1 MSTFH
6 PTGAE
11 AKWVPIYKHVEHLP
25 FGTTIPFE
33 ELNEVA
39 KGNVQ
44 NGMRGL
50 VYQANKRLL
59 KDRRKMLISVRKVGY
74 QVADP
79 EHQLDHAE
87 TRKLRGT
94 RQIKKGIIEATNLDS
109 KKLSPERDQHRI
121 HFINHMAGIL
131 TATRK
136 RVDSGIRKAEESVK
150 EQKVALNQL
159 EEMQRMINEMRG
171 KFQQASA

>member
-1 MSTFH
+1 MNRFE

-11 AKWVPIYKHVEHLP
+11 AKWVPIYKHAENLP
-25 FGTTIPFE
+25 FGTTIPFA
-33 ELNEVA
+33 ELNELA
-39 KGNVQ
+39 SGNVQ

-59 KDRRKMLISVRKVGY
+59 ADRRKMLISVRKVGY

-79 EHQLDHAE
+79 EHQLAHAE
-87 TRKLRGT
+87 TRKVRGA

-109 KKLSPERDQHRI
+109 KKLSPERDQHRV

-136 RVDSGIRKAEESVK
+136 RVNSGIKKAEESVK

-159 EEMQRMINEMRG
+159 DEMQRMINEMRG
-171 KFQQASA
+171 KYQQAGA